1 MSNLF
6 HTFFKFDTFD
16 SQVPSLLNTNRLST
30 LEQDGRFYFVQYLQY
45 RREGDHLYYR
55 EESVLVDRLYYL
67 EVANSAL
74 DDRERRRRFFALLGK
89 RRFGVNENRYE
100 CYTMNR
106 CDDMSVLVKAA
117 KEALAHQEIPKI
129 RFEKKDISLNQ
140 YEVVL
145 FTCNEKNYL
154 LMEQKN
160 ISQERV
166 VEKGFILDLNRD
178 DTLRFNAIR
187 SSEFK
192 IEFLYNKIGK
202 HYFKSL
208 HQHSVQCDRYL
219 KPKSEVFK
227 FTACKL
233 NDIAALFIQH
243 SDDIE
248 LFLDQNNP
256 EIDKAVFSFVS
267 RMLAFLSSQ
276 GARVEV
282 VFIADALE
290 KLIARFIPYAF
301 FKYVVNCFEILHAA
315 MQDEKAVEMLLHVN
329 ELREQDSAYII
340 ESLCEWHDS
349 FYGRDIQLLQS
360 RTLDMV
366 SAFSYYINTH
376 LKADQEEPSTA
387 ISKTIPELH
396 LEFSMNSHRKMIS
409 AAEYFSEIEL
419 DWELMEELEDLE
431 HEIELIEFAMSLNH
445 SSKRALI
452 NYFIGFSRV
461 LNNFLEFKGLS
472 DSIILLN
479 EKLESFDLSR
489 DSSMLMMMIKPVLS
503 DLRQWKQVVLVDQSA
518 EDMHY
523 MDDSFYSNIAQLEM
537 LLSDGN
543 NDVEDDGL
551 EFF

>member
-16 SQVPSLLNTNRLST
+16 SQIASLLNTNRLSA

-45 RREGDHLYYR
+45 HREGGHLYYR
-55 EESVLVDRLYYL
+55 EESMLVDRLYYL

-89 RRFGVNENRYE
+89 RRFGANENRYE
-100 CYTMNR
+100 CCTFNQR
-106 CDDMSVLVKAA
+106 DDMSALLNAA
-117 KEALAHQEIPKI
+117 KEAMANQEVPKI
-129 RFEKKDISLNQ
+129 RFEKKDINLNQ

-145 FTCNEKNYL
+145 FTCNGNDYL

-160 ISQERV
+160 ISRESI

-178 DTLRFNAIR
+178 DTVRFNAIR

-192 IEFLYNKIGK
+192 IEFLFNKIGK
-202 HYFKSL
+202 YYFKSL
-208 HQHSVQCDRYL
+208 HQHSVKCDRYL
-219 KPKSEVFK
+219 KPKSEEFK
-227 FTACKL
+227 LTACSL
-233 NDIAALFIQH
+233 SDITALFRRH

-256 EIDKAVFSFVS
+256 EFDKAVFSFVS
-267 RMLAFLSSQ
+267 RMLAFLSSK
-276 GARVEV
+276 GERVEV
-282 VFIADALE
+282 VFAADALE
-290 KLIARFIPYAF
+290 KLITQLIPYTF
-301 FKYVVNCFEILHAA
+301 FKYVVNCFEILHGA
-315 MQDEKAVEMLLHVN
+315 MQDAKAVEMLLHVN
-329 ELREQDSAYII
+329 ESREQDTAYII

-349 FYGRDIQLLQS
+349 FYCRDVQFLQS
-360 RTLDMV
+360 RTLDV
-366 SAFSYYINTH
+366 VPALAYYIDTY
-376 LKADQEEPSTA
+376 LKADHEEASATMCK
-387 ISKTIPELH
+387 IIPELH
-396 LEFSMNSHRKMIS
+396 LDFSMNSHRKMIS
-409 AAEYFSEIEL
+409 AAEYFSEIALDRELIEEL
-419 DWELMEELEDLE
+419 DELE
-431 HEIELIEFAMSLNH
+431 HEIEVIEFATSLNH
-445 SSKRALI
+445 NSKIALL

-472 DSIILLN
+472 DSVILLN
-479 EKLESFDLSR
+479 QKLDSFDLSR
-489 DSSMLMMMIKPVLS
+489 DSNMFMMMIKPVLS

-523 MDDSFYSNIAQLEM
+523 MDDSFFSNIAQLEM

-543 NDVEDDGL
+543 HSVEDDGL